1 MRAVIR
7 SAWIVLFVAAL
18 AVSGCRPEEPEPP
31 VEPPEVVAELVGVR
45 VVVMIAEGF
54 HSGETLDPKAFLEE
68 RGAEVTLV
76 GPAVEEVKA
85 YNDETTLSIALAVE
99 EARVEDFDALILPG
113 GRGPAVLREHEPAVA
128 FARAFV
134 ASGKPVAAICHG
146 PQVLVSAGV
155 VEGRRLTAVSGVAD
169 EIREA
174 GGEYEDREV
183 LVDDNLITSRVPE
196 DLPAFNSAILAALEG
211 RRTD

>member
-18 AVSGCRPEEPEPP
+18 AVSGCRREEPEPP